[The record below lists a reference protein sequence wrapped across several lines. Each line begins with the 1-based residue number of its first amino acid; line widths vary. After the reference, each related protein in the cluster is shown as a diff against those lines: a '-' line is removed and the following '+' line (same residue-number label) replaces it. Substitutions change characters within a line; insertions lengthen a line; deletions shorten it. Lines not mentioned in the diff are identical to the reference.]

1 MDELL
6 LKQERVKF
14 YDQLKSG
21 KYRFSNRSD
30 VAIESDILQPL
41 DKLRS
46 LNTIINKLN
55 EEYPNLQTVIRRIG
69 IELFIQNRFNQ
80 EEEIGDKM

>member
-30 VAIESDILQPL
+30 VAIESDILKQL

-55 EEYPNLQTVIRRIG
+55 EEYPNLQTVIRRI
-69 IELFIQNRFNQ
+69 ELSVQNRLNQ
-80 EEEIGDKM
+80 EEENGDKM

>member
-1 MDELL
+1 M
-6 LKQERVKF
+6 KQERVKF

-30 VAIESDILQPL
+30 VAIESDILKQL

-55 EEYPNLQTVIRRIG
+55 EEYPNLQTVIRRI
-69 IELFIQNRFNQ
+69 ELSVQNRLNQ
-80 EEEIGDKM
+80 EEENGDKM

>member
-6 LKQERVKF
+6 MKQERVKF

-30 VAIESDILQPL
+30 VAIESDILKQL

-46 LNTIINKLN
+46 LNN
-55 EEYPNLQTVIRRIG
+55 
-69 IELFIQNRFNQ
+69 
-80 EEEIGDKM
+80 

>member
-6 LKQERVKF
+6 MKQYRVKF

-21 KYRFSNRSD
+21 RYRFSNRSD
-30 VAIESDILQPL
+30 LAIENDILKQL

-55 EEYPNLQTVIRRIG
+55 EEYPNLQTVIRRI
-69 IELFIQNRFNQ
+69 ELSVQTRLNQ
-80 EEEIGDKM
+80 EEENGDKF

>member
-30 VAIESDILQPL
+30 VAIESDILKQL

-55 EEYPNLQTVIRRIG
+55 VEYPNLQTVIRRI
-69 IELFIQNRFNQ
+69 ELSVQNRLNQ
-80 EEEIGDKM
+80 EEENGDKM

>member
-6 LKQERVKF
+6 MKQERVKF

-30 VAIESDILQPL
+30 VAIESDILKQL

-55 EEYPNLQTVIRRIG
+55 EEYPNLQTVIRRI
-69 IELFIQNRFNQ
+69 ELSVQNRLNQ
-80 EEEIGDKM
+80 EEENGDKF